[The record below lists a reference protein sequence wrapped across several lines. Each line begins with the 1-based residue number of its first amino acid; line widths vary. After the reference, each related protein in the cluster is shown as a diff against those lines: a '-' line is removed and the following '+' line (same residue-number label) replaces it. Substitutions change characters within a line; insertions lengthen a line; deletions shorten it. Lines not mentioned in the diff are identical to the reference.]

1 MSREGIVFVV
11 SGPSGVGKTSI
22 LRRALE
28 SESGLQFS
36 VSHTTRAPRDGEA
49 SGSHYHFVSEAEF
62 RTLIEQ
68 RVFLEHAEYQGHMYG
83 TSLASVEGPVRAG
96 IDLILEVEVQGA
108 AQLRERLPEAA
119 TVFVLPPSSMT
130 ELEARL
136 RGRGSDDETV
146 IAKRLEIAKQEI
158 REAEHY
164 RYLIINENL
173 EQATED
179 FLLIVRAARLE
190 SRRVLATWR
199 EQFDAD

>member
-49 SGSHYHFVSEAEF
+49 AGSHYHFVSEAEF

-68 RVFLEHAEYQGHMYG
+68 RAFLEHAEYQGHMYG

>member
-1 MSREGIVFVV
+1 VSREGIVFVV

-49 SGSHYHFVSEAEF
+49 AGSHYHFVSEAEF

-68 RVFLEHAEYQGHMYG
+68 RAFLEHAEYQGHMYG

>member
-1 MSREGIVFVV
+1 VSREGIVFVV

-22 LRRALE
+22 LRRVLE

-49 SGSHYHFVSEAEF
+49 AGSHYHFVSEVEF
-62 RTLIEQ
+62 RTLIEECA
-68 RVFLEHAEYQGHMYG
+68 FLEHAEYQGHMYG

-164 RYLIINENL
+164 RYLVINENL
-173 EQATED
+173 ERATED